1 MFNKIKSNKQFTI
14 IWCLLFLLYTVAHK
28 KNVNSSY
35 EIQIHTHTH
44 TLHVILSTKT
54 RHKLKA
60 NVLNNTLSM
69 LSVTLELSLVQKKSS
84 IYFAVVAT
92 PKCCVFFLLYLF
104 SFCSLFYMA
113 IRMYA
118 SVCLVR

>member
-1 MFNKIKSNKQFTI
+1 MVFVVFAVHSRTQ
-14 IWCLLFLLYTVAHK
+14 

-44 TLHVILSTKT
+44 TLHVTLSTKT

-69 LSVTLELSLVQKKSS
+69 LSVTLELSLVQKK
-84 IYFAVVAT
+84 V
-92 PKCCVFFLLYLF
+92 L
-104 SFCSLFYMA
+104 
-113 IRMYA
+113 
-118 SVCLVR
+118 